1 MSARRLISSG
11 STFEDLAGYSRAV
24 VDGEWV
30 FVSGCTGFDYAAGT
44 ISDDVVEQTR
54 QTFRNIESALAE
66 AGASL
71 ADVVRVRVF
80 LDSRDDFPQ
89 VAPVLG
95 ELFGDIRPAN
105 TTVIAPL
112 VDARMKVE
120 IEVTARKRP
129 PG

>member
-1 MSARRLISSG
+1 MR
-11 STFEDLAGYSRAV
+11 
-24 VDGEWV
+24 V
-30 FVSGCTGFDYAAGT
+30 FV
-44 ISDDVVEQTR
+44 
-54 QTFRNIESALAE
+54 
-66 AGASL
+66 
-71 ADVVRVRVF
+71 
-80 LDSRDDFPQ
+80 DSRDDFPQ

-95 ELFGDIRPAN
+95 AYFGKIRPAN